1 MMHNDQRSK
10 KQKRTHHLDSR
21 LTPEEY
27 YMIVTKAKATGYT
40 ASEYMRRVACGY
52 PLHSMV
58 DQLAV
63 NELLQTRADS
73 GRLGGLF
80 KKWLTENEKIKPSL
94 GSRSYQEVN
103 SIVSKILKDQ
113 ERLLN
118 IAERIIKAKK
128 RI

>member
-1 MMHNDQRSK
+1 MTVSK
-10 KQKRTHHLDSR
+10 EKQKRTHHIDSR
-21 LTPEEY
+21 LTQDEY
-27 YMIVTKAKATGYT
+27 HTIFSKAKATGYT

-52 PLHSMV
+52 PLQSMV

-63 NELLQTRADS
+63 NELLQARADL

-80 KKWLTENEKIKPSL
+80 KKWLVDNDKKKPSL
-94 GSRSYQEVN
+94 SSISYQEVEN
-103 SIVSKILKDQ
+103 IVSKILENQ

-118 IAERIIKAKK
+118 IAKQIVKAKK

>member
-1 MMHNDQRSK
+1 MTAPKETK
-10 KQKRTHHLDSR
+10 KKRTRHIDSR

-27 YMIVTKAKATGYT
+27 QMIVSKAKATGYT

-52 PLHSMV
+52 PLQSMV
-58 DQLAV
+58 DQLSV
-63 NELLQTRADS
+63 NELLQTRADL

-80 KKWLTENEKIKPSL
+80 KRWLTKNEKTKPSL
-94 GSRSYQEVN
+94 GSRAYQEVD
-103 SIVSKILKDQ
+103 SIVSKILEDQ
-113 ERLLN
+113 KRLLI

>member
-1 MMHNDQRSK
+1 MTALK
-10 KQKRTHHLDSR
+10 ETKQKRTHHIDSR

-27 YMIVTKAKATGYT
+27 QMITSKAKATGYT

-52 PLHSMV
+52 PLQSMV

-63 NELLQTRADS
+63 NELLQTRSDL

-80 KKWLTENEKIKPSL
+80 KKWLSDQEGRTGSL
-94 GSRSYQEVN
+94 GSRSYQEVD
-103 SIVSKILKDQ
+103 SIVSNILKDQ
-113 ERLLN
+113 KRLLI

>member
-1 MMHNDQRSK
+1 MTALK
-10 KQKRTHHLDSR
+10 ETKQKRTHHIDSR

-27 YMIVTKAKATGYT
+27 QMITSKAKATGYT

-52 PLHSMV
+52 PLQSMV

-63 NELLQTRADS
+63 NELLQTRADL

-80 KKWLTENEKIKPSL
+80 KRWMTENEKTKPSL
-94 GSRSYQEVN
+94 GSRAYQEVDN
-103 SIVSKILKDQ
+103 IVSNILEDQ
-113 ERLLN
+113 KRLLI

>member
-1 MMHNDQRSK
+1 MTAPKEQ
-10 KQKRTHHLDSR
+10 KQKRTHHIDSR

-27 YMIVTKAKATGYT
+27 HTIVIKAKATGYT

-52 PLHSMV
+52 PLQSMV

-63 NELLQTRADS
+63 NELLQVRAGS
-73 GRLGGLF
+73 GRVGGLF
-80 KKWLTENEKIKPSL
+80 KKWLSENEKIKPPL

-103 SIVSKILKDQ
+103 SIVSKILEDQ

-118 IAERIIKAKK
+118 IAERIIKAKQ

>member
-1 MMHNDQRSK
+1 MTAPK
-10 KQKRTHHLDSR
+10 ETKQKRTHHIDSR

-27 YMIVTKAKATGYT
+27 QMIVSKAKATGYT

-52 PLHSMV
+52 PLQSMV
-58 DQLAV
+58 DQLSV
-63 NELLQTRADS
+63 NELLQTRADL

-80 KKWLTENEKIKPSL
+80 KSWMTENKKTKPSL
-94 GSRSYQEVN
+94 GSRAHKEVD
-103 SIVSKILKDQ
+103 SIVSNILEDQ
-113 ERLLN
+113 KRLLI

>member
-1 MMHNDQRSK
+1 MTAPKEK
-10 KQKRTHHLDSR
+10 KQKRTHHIDSR
-21 LTPEEY
+21 LTLDEY
-27 YMIVTKAKATGYT
+27 QMIMSKAKATGYT

-52 PLHSMV
+52 PLQSMV

-63 NELLQTRADS
+63 DELIKARSDL

-80 KKWLTENEKIKPSL
+80 KKWLTEHEKTKPSL

-103 SIVSKILKDQ
+103 SIVSKILGDQ
-113 ERLLN
+113 ERLLS
-118 IAERIIKAKK
+118 IAEKIVKTKK